1 MFPSFLESKLFSGF
15 SQDSAQLSIR
25 LKTQQC
31 FVIHEYTLKFQVFS
45 LSYNIFYHSVIHDY
59 RGILVNMVMLKISDA
74 ADFNSFL
81 KLVLVSDNEKSP
93 EQV

>member
-1 MFPSFLESKLFSGF
+1 MITISERKRIAHKAEYYSEINIVFPSFLESKLFSGF

-59 RGILVNMVMLKISDA
+59 SSSKWPLRKRLTQK
-74 ADFNSFL
+74 
-81 KLVLVSDNEKSP
+81 
-93 EQV
+93 